1 MSSVWWSP
9 WSSLAKRKYAV
20 CVQTCLA
27 ARDNSADRRKYVGAE
42 SRKQWTLGAFLTTIL
57 SAPSLLLLR
66 MHVGCLAT
74 ASGISV
80 MAVDRDVCLERYTV
94 LPVRCHAYT
103 NNMLL
108 RRKQNVRII
117 ENMTLYA
124 APCATAACFCMRTVW
139 PVATRNQRRRKVEKC
154 EEIRG
159 TEERRRKRSPRN
171 SISYSTV
178 PRSWIQNGDAL
189 LLLL

>member
-1 MSSVWWSP
+1 M
-9 WSSLAKRKYAV
+9 
-20 CVQTCLA
+20 
-27 ARDNSADRRKYVGAE
+27 ARSRE
-42 SRKQWTLGAFLTTIL
+42 SNETLGAFLTTIL

-103 NNMLL
+103 NNVLL
-108 RRKQNVRII
+108 RRKQNVRINK
-117 ENMTLYA
+117 NMKLFA

-171 SISYSTV
+171 SISYPTV